1 LLVGPVFSR
10 ELVTAPRRARFYV
23 ARAAYVSALFL
34 LMCTA
39 WMVLTGTQL
48 VRNVG
53 DLARFGAILFQ
64 ILAPL
69 QLAVAVFFSALMAAS
84 AVAHEKDRKTL
95 ILLLLTN
102 LTNAELV
109 LGKLLASM
117 LNVLVLLG
125 AAVPLFMIALLL
137 GGVSINQVGRVFA
150 VTLVSALAA
159 GSLGSTLALWRE
171 KTFQALALTVLV
183 LVFWLAGWEAVRM
196 GALGDAWW
204 GVSCETWAAVFS
216 PWQAVLEATRPFAI
230 IDAREGWWAHSVGL
244 FLTAATLG
252 AALLNLVAIGMVRV
266 WNPSRES
273 GRVADEPARA
283 SIWGVEHDLQ
293 VEQGAA
299 VTIGGA
305 AVPPTGTDATHA
317 PSLAIRPSSQSVGEL
332 ASAALRRRD
341 QARSRSNDPATARVG
356 GRTREVWDNP
366 ILWREVRTWSYGRK
380 TLAIKLA
387 YWLMAALAVAAL
399 YYIGQSPAGVT
410 RTGVSLAL
418 VPLFVVSLILVNAQA
433 VTSLT
438 SERDAKALDL
448 LLVTDLTP
456 KEFIYGKLWGVL
468 YNAKEMVAVP
478 ILLCLY
484 LWWRGWVG
492 TENLLFL
499 VLGLAVMNVFVAV
512 LGVHAGMTYFN
523 SRQAV
528 GVSLGTV
535 FFLFVGVATCMRI
548 MIAFGG
554 SFEIQF
560 LPFAAMA
567 GGGGVG
573 LFFALGAR
581 NPSPAI
587 ALASLSCP
595 FATFYAITSFLLQ
608 MPGLVFLSVA
618 ATYGFTTAAMLIPA
632 IYEFDVATGRT
643 TGGED

>member
-230 IDAREGWWAHSVGL
+230 IDAR
-244 FLTAATLG
+244 
-252 AALLNLVAIGMVRV
+252 
-266 WNPSRES
+266 
-273 GRVADEPARA
+273 
-283 SIWGVEHDLQ
+283 
-293 VEQGAA
+293 
-299 VTIGGA
+299 
-305 AVPPTGTDATHA
+305 
-317 PSLAIRPSSQSVGEL
+317 
-332 ASAALRRRD
+332 
-341 QARSRSNDPATARVG
+341 
-356 GRTREVWDNP
+356 
-366 ILWREVRTWSYGRK
+366 
-380 TLAIKLA
+380 
-387 YWLMAALAVAAL
+387 
-399 YYIGQSPAGVT
+399 
-410 RTGVSLAL
+410 
-418 VPLFVVSLILVNAQA
+418 
-433 VTSLT
+433 
-438 SERDAKALDL
+438 
-448 LLVTDLTP
+448 
-456 KEFIYGKLWGVL
+456 
-468 YNAKEMVAVP
+468 
-478 ILLCLY
+478 
-484 LWWRGWVG
+484 
-492 TENLLFL
+492 
-499 VLGLAVMNVFVAV
+499 
-512 LGVHAGMTYFN
+512 
-523 SRQAV
+523 
-528 GVSLGTV
+528 
-535 FFLFVGVATCMRI
+535 
-548 MIAFGG
+548 
-554 SFEIQF
+554 
-560 LPFAAMA
+560 
-567 GGGGVG
+567 
-573 LFFALGAR
+573 
-581 NPSPAI
+581 
-587 ALASLSCP
+587 
-595 FATFYAITSFLLQ
+595 
-608 MPGLVFLSVA
+608 
-618 ATYGFTTAAMLIPA
+618 
-632 IYEFDVATGRT
+632 
-643 TGGED
+643 